1 MKSWLCLYCLCV
13 CELAPQLYV
22 PNVYRARTT
31 GAVAGGGAEFTVRL
45 GWIYEWILQ
54 CGINNVLPA

>member
-31 GAVAGGGAEFTVRL
+31 GVALCGGRRRL
-45 GWIYEWILQ
+45 RRRIHCETWMDL
-54 CGINNVLPA
+54 